1 MEKFETTALSTRQVG
16 LRYGL
21 ILGLISV
28 AYFMVLVLS
37 GVNTADSW
45 VRWSGFIFN
54 AALVVLG
61 QIYFRQNGDGYMS
74 FGQGMGIAFWVAL
87 ISSVISSG
95 FTVLYLTVIDPE
107 FAQMIQDMQME
118 AMAEQGL
125 SDEQIEQ
132 GMKMAAKFTTPPWL
146 FIFGMLGGV
155 FSTMLVSLIATF
167 FTRKENPN
175 MPE

>member
-1 MEKFETTALSTRQVG
+1 MENIETPLISVRQTG
-16 LRYGL
+16 IRYGV

-37 GVNTADSW
+37 GINTADGW

-61 QIYFRQNGDGYMS
+61 QLYFRQNGNGYMS
-74 FGQGMGIAFWVAL
+74 FGQGMGIAFWIAL
-87 ISSVISSG
+87 ISSVISTG
-95 FTVLYLTVIDPE
+95 FTVLYMTIIDPD

-118 AMAEQGL
+118 SMAEQGL

-132 GMKMAAKFTTPPWL
+132 GMKMAAKFTTPPML
-146 FIFGMLGGV
+146 FTFGVLAGII
-155 FSTMLVSLIATF
+155 STMLIALLTTF

>member
-1 MEKFETTALSTRQVG
+1 MENFETSALSTRQVG

-28 AYFMVLVLS
+28 AYFLVLVLS
-37 GVNTADSW
+37 GVNTADGW

-54 AALVVLG
+54 AALVVLA

-87 ISSVISSG
+87 VSSVISSG

-132 GMKMAAKFTTPPWL
+132 GMKMASKFTTPPML

-155 FSTMLVSLIATF
+155 FSTMLISLIATF
-167 FTRKENPN
+167 FTKKENPN

>member
-1 MEKFETTALSTRQVG
+1 MENFETPVISARQTG
-16 LRYGL
+16 IRYGV

-28 AYFMVLVLS
+28 AYFLVLVLS
-37 GVNTADSW
+37 GVNTADGW

-61 QIYFRQNGDGYMS
+61 QIYFRQNGNDYMS
-74 FGQGMGIAFWVAL
+74 FGQGMGIAFWIAL
-87 ISSVISSG
+87 ISSLISSG
-95 FTVLYLTVIDPE
+95 FTVLYMTIIDPD

-118 AMAEQGL
+118 SMAEQGL

-132 GMKMAAKFTTPPWL
+132 AMKMAARFTTPPML
-146 FIFGMLGGV
+146 FVFGVIGGI
-155 FSTMLVSLIATF
+155 FSTMLIALVTTF

>member
-1 MEKFETTALSTRQVG
+1 MENFETPVITVRQTG
-16 LRYGL
+16 IRYGV

-37 GVNTADSW
+37 GINTADGW

-61 QIYFRQNGDGYMS
+61 QIYFRQNGGGYMS
-74 FGQGMGIAFWVAL
+74 FGQGMGIAFWIAL
-87 ISSVISSG
+87 ISSVISTA
-95 FTVLYLTVIDPE
+95 FTVLYMTIIDPD

-132 GMKMAAKFTTPPWL
+132 AMKMAAAFTTPPML
-146 FIFGMLGGV
+146 FLFGVLGGI
-155 FSTMLVSLIATF
+155 FSTMLIALIATF
-167 FTRKENPN
+167 ITKKENPN

>member
-1 MEKFETTALSTRQVG
+1 MEKFETTALSARQVG
-16 LRYGL
+16 LKYGL

-37 GVNTADSW
+37 GINTADGW

-54 AALVVLG
+54 GALVVLG

-74 FGQGMGIAFWVAL
+74 YGQGMGIAFWIAL
-87 ISSVISSG
+87 VSSVISSG
-95 FTVLYLTVIDPE
+95 FTVLYLTVIDPD
-107 FAQMIQDMQME
+107 FAQVIQDAQME
-118 AMAEQGL
+118 AMSDQGL
-125 SDEQIEQ
+125 TDEQIEQ
-132 GMKMAAKFTTPPWL
+132 GMKMAAKFTTPPML
-146 FIFGMLGGV
+146 FIFGMLGGI
-155 FSTMLVSLIATF
+155 FSTMLISLIATL